1 MPSTDVQIINNGLSK
16 IAGNRISQ
24 ISPPQTALERFMA
37 VGYPKWKRYEIAKR
51 RWNFALE
58 PQYRFTLSEELT
70 HGNFKYRFRLP
81 AECLRPLR
89 DDSSDWKQYGRYLHS
104 NYPQLSVDLLMN
116 RDEEDF
122 DVLFEEVLACKVAYE
137 SCEFVTQSNSKK
149 ATALQEYKDAVVE
162 AAKANAFV
170 TGAEDI
176 QDNDATFSWVADR
189 W

>member
-1 MPSTDVQIINNGLSK
+1 
-16 IAGNRISQ
+16 
-24 ISPPQTALERFMA
+24 
-37 VGYPKWKRYEIAKR
+37 
-51 RWNFALE
+51 
-58 PQYRFTLSEELT
+58 
-70 HGNFKYRFRLP
+70 
-81 AECLRPLR
+81 
-89 DDSSDWKQYGRYLHS
+89 
-104 NYPQLSVDLLMN
+104 MN